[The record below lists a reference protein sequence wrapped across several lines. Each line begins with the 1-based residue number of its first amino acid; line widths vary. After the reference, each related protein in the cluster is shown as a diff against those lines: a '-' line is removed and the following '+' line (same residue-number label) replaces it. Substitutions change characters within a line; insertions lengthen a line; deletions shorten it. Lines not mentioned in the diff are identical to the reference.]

1 MNRTIIVLCLL
12 LTSLATKAQGSYCNT
27 FAEYIGGHFTQLEQ
41 LQMQTRSKSKRIW
54 WGGVD
59 FQPVT
64 GDKATDKILKK
75 QACVVMYHDSIY
87 LNCRNLSCQGVAFGK
102 GYARAYVFERDYLLF
117 CAQSIKARQKTSSA
131 ALDFGL
137 LGGAIAASSLSDN
150 YSCYILNPGTGVVE
164 LIDKNVMH
172 RLLEERNDLEMEY
185 RLTDPKLNFHPE
197 TLLPFLIKQ
206 GLIEE

>member
-131 ALDFGL
+131 ALAFGL
-137 LGGAIAASSLSDN
+137 LGGTIAASSLSDN

-185 RLTDPKLNFHPE
+185 
-197 TLLPFLIKQ
+197 LPFLIKQ